1 VTKRRRRWSV
11 FGARR
16 PSHDLFR
23 SFSAAGANL
32 RQAAELSDELL
43 GSWPDRGDEL
53 RREITL
59 CEQEGDRLTHS
70 IKHTLYRSRALPF
83 DRQDAY
89 ALASA
94 VDDVVD
100 DIEEAS
106 EELAM
111 YQIEAPLEQ
120 AQRLAAILRD
130 SGRALAAALD
140 GLARFDGI
148 EAQHTEIR
156 RLEHEGDRVYREG
169 LSDLFEGGIDPM
181 LIIRWKDVLGALE
194 AAIDRCRQA
203 SDILQ
208 GMVVKY
214 S

>member
-1 VTKRRRRWSV
+1 MRGSASRSEL
-11 FGARR
+11 FGA
-16 PSHDLFR
+16 
-23 SFSAAGANL
+23 FSAAGTNV
-32 RQAAELSDELL
+32 QEAAELSHALL
-43 GSWPDRGDEL
+43 ETWPDRGAEL
-53 RREITL
+53 RREISR
-59 CEQEGDRLTHS
+59 CEEEGDRITHS
-70 IKHTLYRSRALPF
+70 IKHALYRSRKTPF
-83 DRQDAY
+83 DRQDIY

-100 DIEEAS
+100 DIEEAA

-111 YQIEAPLEQ
+111 YQIEAPLAQ
-120 AQRLAAILRD
+120 AQELAGVLRD
-130 SGRALAAALD
+130 SGRALAQALQ
-140 GLARFDGI
+140 GLTRLDGI
-148 EAQHTEIR
+148 EAQQIEIR
-156 RLEHEGDRVYREG
+156 RLEHEGDRIYREA

-208 GMVVKY
+208 GIVVKN